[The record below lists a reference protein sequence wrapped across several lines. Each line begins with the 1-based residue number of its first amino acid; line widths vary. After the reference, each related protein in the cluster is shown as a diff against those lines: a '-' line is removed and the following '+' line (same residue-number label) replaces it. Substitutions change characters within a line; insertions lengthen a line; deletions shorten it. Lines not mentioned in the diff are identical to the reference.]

1 MAVTKTE
8 IAQALV
14 DKIGI
19 SKTQATEILD
29 LVLETIKQ
37 TLEKGEMVKISGFGN
52 WTPRDT
58 SMFWVGPG
66 NRAPAT
72 SPEYSVRS
80 TRKKSELTSPSLCVS
95 LPNP

>member
-52 WTPRDT
+52 WTPRDKKERT
-58 SMFWVGPG
+58 GRNPKTGEPMPISSRRVVTFK
-66 NRAPAT
+66 A
-72 SPEYSVRS
+72 SPIL
-80 TRKKSELTSPSLCVS
+80 KKRM
-95 LPNP
+95 NKG